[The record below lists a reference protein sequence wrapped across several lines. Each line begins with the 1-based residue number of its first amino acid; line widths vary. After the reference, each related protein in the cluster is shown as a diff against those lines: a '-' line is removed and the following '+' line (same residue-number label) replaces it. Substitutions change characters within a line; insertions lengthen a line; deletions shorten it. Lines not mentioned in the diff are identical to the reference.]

1 MVKRAAEIQGRSI
14 SDFVVAA
21 AQEAAHRTIEET
33 HLIRLSA
40 EDQRRFV
47 ELLLDPP
54 KLSPAL
60 ARQESPCPTDSGFD
74 VMAEF
79 IIEALGPDH
88 DRSGFSCGAEA
99 LDRYFRDQ
107 VTQDMRRRA
116 TACYVAREAA
126 GSKIAGYYTLAAG
139 GVPLAELP
147 AVLAKKLPRYPSV
160 PVARLGRLAVDRAYR
175 GRKLGGA
182 LLWDAIE
189 RSLRSEIAVF
199 ALIVDAKDDPA
210 EAFYRHHGFVAFG
223 SRPRQLVLPLTKL
236 QTRG

>member
-1 MVKRAAEIQGRSI
+1 
-14 SDFVVAA
+14 
-21 AQEAAHRTIEET
+21 
-33 HLIRLSA
+33 
-40 EDQRRFV
+40 
-47 ELLLDPP
+47 
-54 KLSPAL
+54 
-60 ARQESPCPTDSGFD
+60 
-74 VMAEF
+74 MAEF
-79 IIEALGPDH
+79 IIEALGPGH
-88 DRSGFSCGAEA
+88 DRSGFSCGVEA
-99 LDRYFRDQ
+99 LDRYFREQ

-147 AVLAKKLPRYPSV
+147 AALAKKLPRYPSV

-175 GRKLGGA
+175 GRKLGSA

-210 EAFYRHHGFVAFG
+210 VAFYRHHGFVAFG
-223 SRPRQLVLPLTKL
+223 SQPRQLVLPLTKL